1 MSSTARI
8 RLLLLVAVAVITG
21 AVLLASS
28 SQRSAAERVFDE
40 SRAGQRM
47 LTAMLNQETGL
58 RGFALTGRDNFLRP
72 YERGRR
78 DFELA
83 VAEARSVSEH
93 DAATRNSAG
102 RQALIANDWQ
112 RLAEEQIAKVRAQAP
127 DALAVHGFLRRKR
140 LFDDFRAENQ
150 NYQSEVA
157 QTRTTTL
164 ERAQLVP
171 AAIIIALALLFG
183 GIGYVLVDRSS
194 RQARDRRT
202 RDAAFRDSQDEFVET
217 LQAMRN
223 EVEAHALVK
232 EHLERSLPESE
243 VTVLNRNHSDDRLE
257 PATIVPLQSPLAE
270 RLLDA
275 SPDSCVAVRLA
286 RQHEQ
291 GTGCTPLMHCNL
303 CGADPQRRTTCTP
316 SLVSG
321 EVIGSVLVDTPAP
334 LDLEAHKRVQES
346 VTQAAPVLANLRNL
360 AVAESRAA
368 TDALTGLPN
377 NRAVRDTLKR
387 LSAQAQRDGRPLAA
401 VLMDLDHF
409 KQVNDVFGHA
419 AGDDVLAAVGA
430 VLSSRLRDADF
441 AGRYGGEEF
450 IVLLPGADRAAA
462 VAVAES
468 LRHELER
475 INVAGV
481 TRSITGSFGVAVMPE
496 DGADAD
502 QLVRQADHALY
513 AAKSAGRN
521 RVHVAERKGSRDS
534 DSLHH
539 ADGNGTG
546 GNGTATSS
554 PGDEASRTSP

>member
-1 MSSTARI
+1 MRSPARD
-8 RLLLLVAVAVITG
+8 
-21 AVLLASS
+21 S
-28 SQRSAAERVFDE
+28 
-40 SRAGQRM
+40 
-47 LTAMLNQETGL
+47 
-58 RGFALTGRDNFLRP
+58 FLIP

-83 VAEARSVSEH
+83 VAEARSISGK
-93 DAATRNSAG
+93 DSATYDSAS
-102 RQALIANDWQ
+102 RQALIASDWQ
-112 RLAEEQIAKVRAQAP
+112 RLAEEQIGKVRAKSP
-127 DALAVHGFLRRKR
+127 DALAVHAFLRRKR

-150 NYQSEVA
+150 NFQAEVA
-157 QTRTTTL
+157 QNRTDTL
-164 ERAQLVP
+164 ERAQVVP

-183 GIGYVLVDRSS
+183 GIGYVLIDRSS
-194 RQARDRRT
+194 RRARERRG

-232 EHLERSLPESE
+232 EHLERTLPDAE

-257 PATIVPLQSPLAE
+257 PATVVPLQSPLAE

-291 GTGCTPLMHCNL
+291 GAGCDPLMHCNL
-303 CGADPQRRTTCTP
+303 CGADPSRRTTCTP

-321 EVIGSVLVDTPAP
+321 EVIGSVLIDSEAP

-346 VTQAAPVLANLRNL
+346 VTQSSPVLANLRNL

-387 LSAQAQRDGRPLAA
+387 LGAQAQRDGRPLAA
-401 VLMDLDHF
+401 VLLDLDHF
-409 KQVNDVFGHA
+409 KQINDVFGHA
-419 AGDDVLAAVGA
+419 CGDDVLAAVGA
-430 VLSSRLRDADF
+430 VLSARLRDADF

-450 IVLLPGADRAAA
+450 IVLLPGSDRAAA
-462 VAVAES
+462 VTVAES

-496 DGADAD
+496 DGTDSRSARAPRRPRA
-502 QLVRQADHALY
+502 LRRQGGGPQPRPRRR
-513 AAKSAGRN
+513 AGQCTR
-521 RVHVAERKGSRDS
+521 ERRQY
-534 DSLHH
+534 
-539 ADGNGTG
+539 DG
-546 GNGTATSS
+546 
-554 PGDEASRTSP
+554 P